1 MPRPVTSERHTDVS
15 GDDLSEEEAAAEV
28 SREQEEQHN
37 SDCMEEQRSPDPE
50 PEQDEQV
57 SVRRSTRLQKE
68 LKWTKEG
75 EFVVNN
81 MVCRAMMNAVLENK

>member
-1 MPRPVTSERHTDVS
+1 MPRPITSERHTDVS

-57 SVRRSTRLQKE
+57 RFT
-68 LKWTKEG
+68 
-75 EFVVNN
+75 
-81 MVCRAMMNAVLENK
+81 VLRPAQEYFTHMETSPLPVKGYKI